1 MSDDLDIELLKL
13 TPSSFLGS
21 CRYKLPDWHDDE
33 AVYKKNAKFS
43 FHSSTKSSSVAVFE
57 VRKLVRQ
64 SKKAY
69 TL

>member
-1 MSDDLDIELLKL
+1 MRQSQNGMMTCLNSKPLLLCMVIRRMPSIERAWMV
-13 TPSSFLGS
+13 F
-21 CRYKLPDWHDDE
+21 D
-33 AVYKKNAKFS
+33 AKFS

-69 TL
+69 T